1 MNKERQGDHCG
12 ICGVLASGDS
22 TVCAECERAFEPAPL
37 DKATSEEPPVD
48 LEKYCCQMFPWEHGS
63 NRPRLIIS
71 DKTAM
76 ILAVGLVV
84 VVVLLALLRAPLPSC
99 WELS

>member
-12 ICGVLASGDS
+12 ICDAVTSGDS
-22 TVCAECERAFEPAPL
+22 TVCAECGRAFGPALL
-37 DKATSEEPPVD
+37 DKATSDESPLD
-48 LEKYCCQMFPWEHGS
+48 LEKYCCQMFPWEPS
-63 NRPRLIIS
+63 RNRPRLIIS
-71 DKTAM
+71 DKTSI

-99 WELS
+99 WELL